1 MGKNKVKL
9 EFVFPNRK
17 VIEYNS
23 VEIQVDTFLTTSQQV
38 FLINRYIEEYFQE
51 SSVNFVKSS
60 EYSYLTAEYNMIN
73 YIFQLLTNVD
83 TDNLDDNIYSDS
95 VLLNNITSSIVNY
108 FDFRNKLNF
117 IINEI
122 KQQNVLNSSI
132 GIVLSDLIDKAYGI
146 LDKFSDIS
154 PEQLEKARED
164 GLSFLKRL
172 EKSTSIIETKKK

>member
-95 VLLNNITSSIVNY
+95 VLLKHMEYWI
-108 FDFRNKLNF
+108 NF
-117 IINEI
+117 LILALSNLK
-122 KQQNVLNSSI
+122 KQGRMVW
-132 GIVLSDLIDKAYGI
+132 V
-146 LDKFSDIS
+146 F
-154 PEQLEKARED
+154 
-164 GLSFLKRL
+164 
-172 EKSTSIIETKKK
+172 